1 MRPTRRGLLSDQER
15 AWLHEETLRV
25 LEDVGVSFGTPA
37 ALDLLESAGALVDR
51 GTLHARLPRRLVGEC
66 LESAPRQ
73 VRLAGR
79 DPSRDVVLGDGSRLA
94 CCTDGQG
101 TLVRDDISGAVRTA
115 TVADVRDALR
125 LCDALPEIDFMW
137 TALTAP
143 QLDARTAGL
152 EVAALALRE
161 STKHLQDVSPKK
173 PVEVPYLL
181 EMLEAAAGGSL
192 RDRPIYSL
200 LDCSVSPLQRDPEST
215 AACIELCR
223 RGVVVCIC
231 ALPQMGTTAPI
242 TPAGASV
249 VCLAEILSGVVLY
262 QLAQPGCALVAMPMP
277 GGSDMRSGSYLG
289 GSPEVAVANTM
300 CVEMCRSWGLPTIGS
315 GSTNDAKA
323 PDYRAGAESLLLWLS
338 VAQAGAD
345 GLVAAAFYDGSR
357 VFSPAK
363 AVLDADALGMLHRFL
378 ETSPVDAEATL
389 FDDIAAVGA
398 GGHYLGRS
406 STRRL
411 AREGGVWTARV
422 LRHDPATDPQG
433 RDLMEAAAARAAE
446 LIATHRPAPPDDDVG
461 RAMDDVVRRY
471 AASGGD

>member
-1 MRPTRRGLLSDQER
+1 MRPTRQTLLSEQER

-25 LEDVGVSFGTPA
+25 LEDVGVAFGAPQ
-37 ALDLLESAGALVDR
+37 ALDLLEAAGAVVDR
-51 GTLHARLPRRLVGEC
+51 TATHARLPRRLVADC
-66 LESAPRQ
+66 LASAPRQ

-79 DPSRDVVLGDGSRLA
+79 DPARDVVLGDGSRLA

-101 TLVRDDISGAVRTA
+101 TLVRDDPGGAVREA
-115 TVADVRDALR
+115 TLADVRDALR

-137 TALTAP
+137 TSLMAP
-143 QLDARTAGL
+143 ELDASTAGL
-152 EVAALALRE
+152 EVAALTLRE
-161 STKHLQDVSPKK
+161 STKHLQDVSPKT
-173 PVEVPYLL
+173 PAEVPYLL

-192 RDRPIYSL
+192 WDRPIYSL

-223 RGVVVCIC
+223 SGVVVCIC
-231 ALPQMGTTAPI
+231 ALPQMGTTAPL
-242 TPAGASV
+242 TPAGTSV

-300 CVEMCRSWGLPTIGS
+300 CVEMCRFWGLPTIGS

-323 PDYRAGAESLLLWLS
+323 PDYRAGAENLLLWMS

-363 AVLDADALGMLHRFL
+363 AVLDADALGMLQRFL
-378 ETSPVDAEATL
+378 ETAPVDAAATL
-389 FDDIAAVGA
+389 FDDIAAVGS
-398 GGHYLGRS
+398 GGHFLGRT

-411 AREGGVWTARV
+411 AREGGVWVPRM
-422 LRHDPATDPQG
+422 LRHDPAADAQG
-433 RDLMEAAAARAAE
+433 RDLVEAAAARAAE
-446 LIATHRPAPPDDDVG
+446 LVATHQPRPLPADVQ
-461 RAMDDVVRRY
+461 RTMDDAIRRY
-471 AASGGD
+471 AASRRA